1 MASRNV
7 DPEALLG
14 SLFVLVPPGRMIEA
28 LFDRDGYNPEVRRR
42 RLRADDMPTPR
53 RANALPVLVA
63 ESLKRLGHGAASER
77 RVDCSVRR

>member
-1 MASRNV
+1 
-7 DPEALLG
+7 
-14 SLFVLVPPGRMIEA
+14 
-28 LFDRDGYNPEVRRR
+28 
-42 RLRADDMPTPR
+42 MPTPR